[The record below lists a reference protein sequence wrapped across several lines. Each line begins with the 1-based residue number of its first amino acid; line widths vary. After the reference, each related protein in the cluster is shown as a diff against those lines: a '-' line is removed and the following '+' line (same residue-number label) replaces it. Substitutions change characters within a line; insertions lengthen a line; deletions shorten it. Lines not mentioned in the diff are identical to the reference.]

1 MAISVTTPAN
11 TIIEVE
17 IGGILGM
24 QTPAEW
30 GSITGTLSDQE
41 DLAAALAL
49 KAPLASPTFTGTVT
63 AATHKA
69 ASTAGIEVLNSANV
83 SLLRIGKYNATT
95 GYSTGIA
102 AGFDTTASG
111 EASHSEG
118 DSTTASG
125 DYSHAEG
132 DSTTASGYASHA
144 EGGSTLASGDYTHA
158 EGGNTLAS
166 GDYSHA
172 EGDNTTSGPG
182 HYTHAAG
189 RRAKATLLG
198 SRVMTDSQD
207 ADCTSLATDS
217 CTFRYQNGYRF
228 LGGAADFAVTPTV
241 AGVEIGST
249 AAIIT
254 ALGLTTKA
262 NLATANTDLAIGT
275 LFYNTALS
283 KLDITTA

>member
-49 KAPLASPTFTGTVT
+49 KQPIDADLTAYAASPTAAILANMPDALSGAGLHPGRLKISGISLPVEASGAYDEAGIVNGSQSYSRSTMVLNREVAGGWTLYTTSPSLIPKFYTTENEANVFEVTSWEAVSGSLGTMVVGLEAEPASFIGQLYLNTSTGVWYRWTGSAWDEDAGASSASDVTFTPSGSI
-63 AATHKA
+63 AATNVQA
-69 ASTAGIEVLNSANV
+69 ALAELDTEKLANTA
-83 SLLRIGKYNATT
+83 
-95 GYSTGIA
+95 
-102 AGFDTTASG
+102 
-111 EASHSEG
+111 
-118 DSTTASG
+118 
-125 DYSHAEG
+125 
-132 DSTTASGYASHA
+132 
-144 EGGSTLASGDYTHA
+144 
-158 EGGNTLAS
+158 
-166 GDYSHA
+166 
-172 EGDNTTSGPG
+172 
-182 HYTHAAG
+182 
-189 RRAKATLLG
+189 
-198 SRVMTDSQD
+198 
-207 ADCTSLATDS
+207 
-217 CTFRYQNGYRF
+217 
-228 LGGAADFAVTPTV
+228 
-241 AGVEIGST
+241 

-254 ALGLTTKA
+254 ALGLMTKA